1 MRAGSWCSRGQTLYD
16 THTFTPLMKLAP
28 SWTLYYWISSY
39 VVWESQR
46 RTIQTSCSYWLQ
58 FDSLFTR
65 LLLRFSS
72 SLPQG
77 QNWLYCSAD
86 CCLLLFTDGDG
97 AGKIQLQ
104 LRGTEPNESTERI
117 LCSHFNETYYFSSV
131 SHPARFQRCDWQV
144 NFTCISRAVPL
155 VDLFNFDL
163 HVWFLDSV
171 DIHTELC

>member
-86 CCLLLFTDGDG
+86 CCLQMVMEQVRSSCSWG
-97 AGKIQLQ
+97 APSQMSP
-104 LRGTEPNESTERI
+104 LREYFVLI
-117 LCSHFNETYYFSSV
+117 LMRHIIFHQSAT
-131 SHPARFQRCDWQV
+131 
-144 NFTCISRAVPL
+144 L
-155 VDLFNFDL
+155 
-163 HVWFLDSV
+163 LDSKGV
-171 DIHTELC
+171 TDRWTSLVSAGRSLWWIYLTLTSMNGF